1 MKYFFLLFVLL
12 AQSCAS
18 IVDGTIESKGLI
30 YFSSSPS
37 NAIVR
42 INGVRICQ
50 TPCQQRIYSGDFK
63 YITFEKDGFSPIKI
77 DATENDISAALAGNI
92 IFGGG
97 VGLGLDLLTGRA
109 TVNKDSVNVVFE
121 K

>member
-1 MKYFFLLFVLL
+1 MKYIFPLLVFL

-30 YFSSSPS
+30 YFSSSPT
-37 NAIVR
+37 NATVR
-42 INGVRICQ
+42 INGIKICQ

-63 YITFEKDGFSPIKI
+63 YITFEIDGFSPIQI
-77 DATENDISAALAGNI
+77 DATKNDINAALAGNI

-109 TVNKDSVNVVFE
+109 TVNKDSLNVSV
-121 K
+121 